1 MRIKK
6 GLLSLSVVGIL
17 LISCTSSGSAKNT
30 KCHQATFVDHVI
42 LDVPVDEGTLIMP
55 GMQFTK
61 TWRLINSGDCEWNQS
76 YTLVLISGEQ
86 LSDQD
91 EIPFPV
97 NVSPSESLDIS
108 VLMQAPESPGRY
120 KGEWEIKADD
130 GQIFGVGANGDSPLR
145 VEIEVAELANSVR
158 YEFDQVHCLAQ
169 WHSALASFL
178 PCQGLADET
187 DILQGYVRLNTN
199 PVLEGSS
206 VNNFQVLEVKANNQT
221 DNWIAGFFPGIEI
234 ADGDHFTATIGCM
247 DLLENCAIHF
257 YFEIVIEGGD
267 PQRLASWT
275 EIYDD
280 DVTNVDVDLSEF
292 AGTRV
297 NFVLRMEEEGSG
309 RSLESIGFWQ
319 HPRIVQN

>member
-6 GLLSLSVVGIL
+6 GLFSFSVFAIL
-17 LISCTSSGSAKNT
+17 LISCSSSSSAENT
-30 KCHQATFVDHVI
+30 ECNQAIFVDHVI
-42 LDVPVDEGTLIMP
+42 LDVPVDEGTLLMP

-76 YTLVLISGEQ
+76 YSLVFISGEQ
-86 LSDQD
+86 LSNED
-91 EIPFPV
+91 EILFSV
-97 NVSPSESLDIS
+97 NVSQSESLDIS
-108 VLMQAPESPGRY
+108 VIMMAPEIPGRY
-120 KGEWEIKADD
+120 KGEWKIKTDD
-130 GQIFGVGANGDSPLR
+130 GQIFGVGTNGDSPLR
-145 VEIEVAELANSVR
+145 VEIEVAQLANSVR

-169 WHSALASFL
+169 WHSGLASFL

-187 DILQGYVRLNTN
+187 DIVQGYVRLNTD
-199 PVLEGSS
+199 PALEGSS
-206 VNNFQVLEVKANNQT
+206 TNNFQVLEVKSNNQSK
-221 DNWIAGFFPGIEI
+221 NWIAGFFPGIVI
-234 ADGDHFTATIGCM
+234 AEGDHFTATIGCM
-247 DLLENCAIHF
+247 DLLESCAIHF

-275 EIYDD
+275 EFYDD
-280 DVTNVDVDLSEF
+280 DVAQVDVDLSEF

-319 HPRIVQN
+319 YPRIVQD